1 MKKVIGIFLFALAIV
16 AGCSNDESDV
26 KSDFL
31 EGWTLDLSGLDLDF
45 SKPAVQKYHS
55 ERQRDSIFSELA
67 QEFFDLDVY
76 SVGPEESK
84 VAELVMTVSKESK
97 TITTQL
103 ILKKEVDFKE
113 WTEFCVCNTVSD
125 LCGKINEMN
134 VQNPS
139 AEIGFQRDLTNKD
152 VRLFYR

>member
-1 MKKVIGIFLFALAIV
+1 MKNVIGIFLFALTIV
-16 AGCSNDESDV
+16 AGCSNNERDV

-31 EGWTLDLSGLDLDF
+31 EGWTLDLDL
-45 SKPAVQKYHS
+45 SKPYVQHYRS
-55 ERQRDSIFSELA
+55 EMQRDSIFKELA
-67 QEFFDLDVY
+67 QEFFELDIN

-97 TITTQL
+97 TITIQL

-113 WTEFCVCNTVSD
+113 WTEFCVCNNEFD
-125 LCGKINEMN
+125 LHSKMNEIN
-134 VQNPS
+134 VQKPS
-139 AEIGFQRDLTNKD
+139 SEIGFQRDLINKE